1 MITRQTLFPGYS
13 DKEIDDWLG
22 NSEHKYYIDGG
33 KQGIWLG
40 ISFRMIPWIIVGMLI
55 DKYLM

>member
-22 NSEHKYYIDGG
+22 NSEHKYYIDE
-33 KQGIWLG
+33 
-40 ISFRMIPWIIVGMLI
+40 SII
-55 DKYLM
+55 